1 MKAWKP
7 KVQNLRFTE
16 PPTDPRSWGAR
27 CDICPLRGQKPVLGD
42 GKLNATLAVVG
53 EAPGREEEERGIPFV
68 GKSGESMTEALER
81 AGTSRS
87 AVWIDNAVACFPPGG
102 DMKAFIQRSK
112 KETKARAQE
121 WHSPVDCCRPRL
133 FFALGIPTCG
143 TCSKFTAGP
152 DACTCPQA
160 RPVYPNWKGVERQP
174 ARAFLMLGN
183 AAMEALMGVEGITN
197 RQMYV
202 HSIPWRGPD
211 AMVLRGP
218 P

>member
-16 PPTDPRSWGAR
+16 PPDDPRSWGAR
-27 CDICPLRGQKPVLGD
+27 CDDCPLRGQKPVLGD
-42 GKLNATLAVVG
+42 GKLNAKLAVIG
-53 EAPGREEEERGIPFV
+53 EAPGREEEDRGIPFV

-81 AGTSRS
+81 NGTSRS

-112 KETKARAQE
+112 KETKAAAKV
-121 WHSPVDCCRPRL
+121 WNNPVDCCRPRL
-133 FFALGIPTCG
+133 YFALGIPICG
-143 TCSKFTAGP
+143 TCSKYTAGP
-152 DACTCPQA
+152 DACSCPEA
-160 RPVYPNWKGVERQP
+160 RPVYPTWKGVERRP
-174 ARAFLMLGN
+174 ARAFLLLGN
-183 AAMEALMGVEGITN
+183 AALDSMMGVEGITS

-211 AMVLRGP
+211 AMVVMP
-218 P
+218 